1 MTQIPQTTVLELS
14 QRSADIV
21 HINNN
26 GDPRNGDFTC
36 HFAEPITLKEGDQLN
51 LRMASIDSQRATTE
65 SVVIPEGGQNISM
78 QFSYFDQNYRITTP
92 AHTFGSGTATPSPPD
107 PAQQKI
113 EFGTRGTT
121 NVDFPPTFEA
131 HVSYFEPDGAQLD
144 SIQLKG
150 VGGRPFTVEPF
161 GDRTDTQ
168 EPIVVICAPQFSWV
182 DLDGKFR
189 MNTGALGIGNSNLDS
204 ENNVITKS
212 MAHRK
217 SKPGRG
223 SYSTGGQTK
232 ADVYQYIGATLGV
245 GSSTREAPFST
256 FVTDVPCLPN
266 SSLAKNQLSQI
277 NKCESFPYPT
287 VGAEKITFRTGS
299 LRLLGV
305 IGMVVVDREQE
316 EGSGTEP
323 DNFEGFGLYNYSS
336 LNTWQQLSVNT
347 TNIPDPLAEKQLFTS
362 TQGITIPEG
371 RYDRTTL
378 AQVIT
383 QEFSEVGLTVEKQA
397 GGNSVFGA
405 NTNLQLRMDA
415 DGNEQLV
422 FREVPDSTQDNIVC
436 NGANSYQ
443 YPTATTTTLG
453 ARIFSMD
460 YGSIGNA
467 YRISNMHQSVNS
479 GLKLEEGQ
487 EQTGLFVD
495 VSGGKTIYHE
505 LLNAT
510 GLVVHDLLPQDF
522 WQDTL
527 GLYDQMVV
535 PLRTD
540 PSGVQFFTVDDMAD
554 KTTSE
559 TAQIQSFSVNNQRG
573 TPAPTSDT
581 YFNTT
586 EVPTK
591 SIIGNQ
597 PRISENAGT
606 YYLVEITGLNIPQSN
621 LIDSTENMANISAI
635 VSKQYDQNDIIT
647 AFADSAIPYV
657 HRGIPVRLASARVR
671 ILDPITKDVVTTLG
685 DQNSVF
691 LQVSSVDQPL
701 PTQNQV
707 RGTVP
712 K

>member
-1 MTQIPQTTVLELS
+1 
-14 QRSADIV
+14 
-21 HINNN
+21 
-26 GDPRNGDFTC
+26 
-36 HFAEPITLKEGDQLN
+36 
-51 LRMASIDSQRATTE
+51 
-65 SVVIPEGGQNISM
+65 
-78 QFSYFDQNYRITTP
+78 
-92 AHTFGSGTATPSPPD
+92 
-107 PAQQKI
+107 
-113 EFGTRGTT
+113 
-121 NVDFPPTFEA
+121 
-131 HVSYFEPDGAQLD
+131 
-144 SIQLKG
+144 
-150 VGGRPFTVEPF
+150 
-161 GDRTDTQ
+161 
-168 EPIVVICAPQFSWV
+168 
-182 DLDGKFR
+182 
-189 MNTGALGIGNSNLDS
+189 
-204 ENNVITKS
+204 
-212 MAHRK
+212 
-217 SKPGRG
+217 
-223 SYSTGGQTK
+223 
-232 ADVYQYIGATLGV
+232 
-245 GSSTREAPFST
+245 
-256 FVTDVPCLPN
+256 
-266 SSLAKNQLSQI
+266 
-277 NKCESFPYPT
+277 
-287 VGAEKITFRTGS
+287 
-299 LRLLGV
+299 
-305 IGMVVVDREQE
+305 MVVVDREQE

-383 QEFSEVGLTVEKQA
+383 QEFTEVGLTVKKQA

-479 GLKLEEGQ
+479 GLKLEQGQ

-495 VSGGKTIYHE
+495 ISGGKTIYHE

-559 TAQIQSFSVNNQRG
+559 TA
-573 TPAPTSDT
+573 
-581 YFNTT
+581 
-586 EVPTK
+586 
-591 SIIGNQ
+591 
-597 PRISENAGT
+597 
-606 YYLVEITGLNIPQSN
+606 
-621 LIDSTENMANISAI
+621 DS
-635 VSKQYDQNDIIT
+635 K
-647 AFADSAIPYV
+647 
-657 HRGIPVRLASARVR
+657 L
-671 ILDPITKDVVTTLG
+671 
-685 DQNSVF
+685 
-691 LQVSSVDQPL
+691 
-701 PTQNQV
+701 
-707 RGTVP
+707 
-712 K
+712 

>member
-1 MTQIPQTTVLELS
+1 MTAIPQTTILELS

-92 AHTFGSGTATPSPPD
+92 AHDYGSGAPTPSPPD
-107 PAQQKI
+107 PNQQKI
-113 EFGTRGTT
+113 EFGTRGAANTA
-121 NVDFPPTFEA
+121 FAPTFEA
-131 HVSYFEPDGAQLD
+131 HVSYIEPAGARLD
-144 SIQLKG
+144 SIQIKG
-150 VGGRPFTVEPF
+150 IGGRPFNPEPSGKDGDDDQTTV
-161 GDRTDTQ
+161 T
-168 EPIVVICAPQFSWV
+168 VICAPQFSWV
-182 DLDGKFR
+182 DANDGKFK
-189 MNTGALGIGNSNLDS
+189 MNSGALGIGNSNVDPDTG
-204 ENNVITKS
+204 NVITKS
-212 MAHRK
+212 MTHRR

-223 SYSTGGQTK
+223 SYSTGGQST
-232 ADVYQYIGATLGV
+232 ADVFQYIGANTGHTNFTDFV
-245 GSSTREAPFST
+245 SSVSC
-256 FVTDVPCLPN
+256 VP
-266 SSLAKNQLSQI
+266 SSELTKGQLDAI
-277 NKCESFPYPT
+277 RACESFPYPV
-287 VGAEKITFRTGS
+287 VGSEKIVFREGS
-299 LRLLGV
+299 LRLIGV
-305 IGMVVVDREQE
+305 IGMVVVDRETTEDPTAPIPQE
-316 EGSGTEP
+316 L
-323 DNFEGFGLYNYSS
+323 EGFGLYNYSG
-336 LNTWQQLSVNT
+336 LNTWTQLSSNT
-347 TNIPDPLAEKQLFTS
+347 TNVPDPLGQKQIFTS

-383 QEFSEVGLTVEKQA
+383 QLFTEVGLTPLQQA

-415 DGNEQLV
+415 DGNENLL
-422 FREVPDSTQDNIVC
+422 FRKVPDSDEETIVC
-436 NGANSYQ
+436 DGTNSYQ

-453 ARIFSMD
+453 ARIFAMD

-467 YRISNMHQSVNS
+467 YRITNMHQSLNS
-479 GLKLEEGQ
+479 GQKLEEGQ

-495 VSGGKTIYHE
+495 TTSGRTIYHE
-505 LLNAT
+505 LLNST
-510 GLVVHDLLPQDF
+510 GLVIHDLLPRDF
-522 WQDTL
+522 WEDTL
-527 GLYDQMVV
+527 GLYDQVIV

-540 PSGVQFFTVDDMAD
+540 TNGVQFFTVDDMQD

-573 TPAPTSDT
+573 TPAPTADT

-671 ILDPITKDVVTTLG
+671 VLDPITKDVVTTLG

-691 LQVSSVDQPL
+691 LQVSSVVEPL

>member
-1 MTQIPQTTVLELS
+1 
-14 QRSADIV
+14 
-21 HINNN
+21 
-26 GDPRNGDFTC
+26 
-36 HFAEPITLKEGDQLN
+36 
-51 LRMASIDSQRATTE
+51 
-65 SVVIPEGGQNISM
+65 
-78 QFSYFDQNYRITTP
+78 
-92 AHTFGSGTATPSPPD
+92 
-107 PAQQKI
+107 
-113 EFGTRGTT
+113 
-121 NVDFPPTFEA
+121 
-131 HVSYFEPDGAQLD
+131 
-144 SIQLKG
+144 
-150 VGGRPFTVEPF
+150 
-161 GDRTDTQ
+161 
-168 EPIVVICAPQFSWV
+168 
-182 DLDGKFR
+182 
-189 MNTGALGIGNSNLDS
+189 
-204 ENNVITKS
+204 
-212 MAHRK
+212 
-217 SKPGRG
+217 
-223 SYSTGGQTK
+223 
-232 ADVYQYIGATLGV
+232 
-245 GSSTREAPFST
+245 
-256 FVTDVPCLPN
+256 
-266 SSLAKNQLSQI
+266 
-277 NKCESFPYPT
+277 
-287 VGAEKITFRTGS
+287 
-299 LRLLGV
+299 
-305 IGMVVVDREQE
+305 
-316 EGSGTEP
+316 
-323 DNFEGFGLYNYSS
+323 
-336 LNTWQQLSVNT
+336 
-347 TNIPDPLAEKQLFTS
+347 
-362 TQGITIPEG
+362 
-371 RYDRTTL
+371 
-378 AQVIT
+378 
-383 QEFSEVGLTVEKQA
+383 
-397 GGNSVFGA
+397 
-405 NTNLQLRMDA
+405 MDA

-635 VSKQYDQNDIIT
+635 VSKQYDQNDIVT